1 MGTYTNVAVKV
12 GVLFGVILFAT
23 FQHSSGFKCFI
34 CNSHYDPGCA
44 DWFNNF
50 TYPMKDCG
58 MYGKPNASLCRKMV
72 IEAFYDGDW
81 RWRYHRECANYG
93 EVGPFHGR
101 LCHDRVG
108 TFRVKV
114 RYCHCN
120 NREGCNAAVS
130 TFSSPYSLIT
140 LGCCLIIALWN
151 SKMTLS

>member
-1 MGTYTNVAVKV
+1 M
-12 GVLFGVILFAT
+12 I
-23 FQHSSGFKCFI
+23 SGSGLKCFI

-50 TYPMKDCG
+50 TYPMKDCA
-58 MYGKPNASLCRKMV
+58 MYGKPNATMCRKMV

-81 RWRYHRECANYG
+81 RWRYHRECANHG
-93 EVGPFHGR
+93 EVGPFDGR

-120 NREGCNAAVS
+120 NKEGCNSGPHFTPSLSVTWLLPLLLTMLFIS
-130 TFSSPYSLIT
+130 TSNRMPSS
-140 LGCCLIIALWN
+140 
-151 SKMTLS
+151 